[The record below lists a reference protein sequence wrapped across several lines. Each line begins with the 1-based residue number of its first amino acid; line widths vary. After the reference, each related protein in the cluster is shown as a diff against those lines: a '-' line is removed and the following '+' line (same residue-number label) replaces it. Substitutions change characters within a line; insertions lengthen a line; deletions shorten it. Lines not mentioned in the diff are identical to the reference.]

1 MKKFLDFRKS
11 KLLLFMLFAMIA
23 GASPAWADEITVN
36 DGTGTNDKIPVNGY
50 YADYYLKSEFVMS
63 ADDLDAMNGGTISSM
78 TFYLSSPASNAI
90 SGTFVVFLKEVNAT
104 TLSTYSGYEQSDVVY
119 EGTVDITSSTM
130 TINFAKPYT
139 YNGENLLIGFYQTVK
154 SSNYPKCSFYG
165 KSVSGASLYGYN
177 SSSLASANTNQGNF
191 LPKTTFTYTPGI
203 GVMSKPTAVNA
214 SSVTANSAIISWTA
228 GGSETSWEISYSTDS
243 AAPDEDGSY
252 TSVNTNSYSLTGL
265 TPGTTYYVYVRAIDG
280 DNHSKWST
288 VCSFTPGVL
297 TINDVST
304 TTNNYVPIYG
314 NYMDDHS
321 RSQFILPKASLSSL
335 KDQRIT
341 KIVFYG
347 TASNT
352 AKFANKT
359 FDVYLKETDDATIS
373 TLSEWATLEKVYSG
387 NLTIT
392 DGQMV
397 INLNDGFDY
406 SGNNLLVGIN
416 QTDDDSDYTSTTW
429 TGVSATGASLGGYGT
444 TISQQNF
451 LPKTTI
457 YYSAQSSAP
466 KMKVEAEASYDFK
479 FLTSSSTTEDKT
491 ATFEVQNKGN
501 AALTDANVSYS
512 GDAAISLSSTG
523 TLASIDA
530 KGSTEITIT
539 VNTTTPGSY
548 SGTITVTGTGSDPV
562 MIPVKAIVRN
572 TDKLFVDFDENN
584 PKPATWTMES
594 GWNVNANG
602 YATIG
607 SSAAS
612 IITNEIQSAGE
623 DLTLRLRGNNAA
635 NTLTVSYSTTAV
647 DGEYT
652 QSGETVSELSTDA
665 WQIATFTIPADA
677 KFVKITGQ
685 YVDLDAVYGLQAA
698 AKPIMVLS
706 TTTLDFGLVSDAD
719 AQALTL
725 TIRNEGGAAL
735 TNVSA
740 KVEGLIIT
748 DAEGNELNS
757 PNIAAGQS
765 LTLKVKMANK
775 GSFEG
780 FITVAAND
788 VPDQTVTVSGY
799 MLDNTKIAET
809 FAALP
814 NRWTAA
820 GSWSYNATTGAYGTT
835 YGGATL
841 TSPKITVAEGE
852 TLAISVKTGYSGS
865 SYYVTIEGS
874 ADNGDT
880 WTAFD
885 AKTYST
891 ASDPALSTSD
901 FTVINITDIP
911 TTVNRLRIKAYYGY
925 INMLNGFTYAADPV
939 LALYSDEACTTT
951 TTAEVSKNFGFVTE
965 AQTQK
970 YYIKN
975 TGTGQIDLTIS
986 EPTGFTAAVDDAAL
1000 TENEVATLTITMP
1013 ATEGLHNDAIV
1024 VTAKNH
1030 DTNDVLGTF
1039 TVNANG
1045 AVAGSKND
1053 INFVADELTELP
1065 AGWETTGWTV
1075 TNSQYVGVSGAA
1087 YDLTSQTYTV
1097 AEGETLLI
1105 EAKTTNLSWYTP
1117 EFSYS
1122 YKAGEAEWTEATA
1135 INGLINDWKVF
1146 AITGIPAGQANVKF
1160 TGKYVQIRRFYGFEA
1175 AAVPVMVFTAAD
1187 KNFGMVTEA
1196 TTSEIYT
1203 ITNNG
1208 AGVLNDLSVTCN
1220 NSNFEIAV
1228 ADNVTSIAANGGT
1241 ATFTVT
1247 LNADTKGT
1255 QSGIVTVS
1263 GTDVESKTFTVKGY
1277 VADDTKIFTTF
1288 ASLPDRWEN
1297 SGWTFNSSTGA
1308 YGNSSTATLTSP
1320 KITVTSGDKLSISA
1334 KLQYSNSSYGLTV
1347 KGSTDNGST
1356 WTYTNKV
1363 EGFNTTDYTVVELS
1377 DIPADVN
1384 KLQLVGYYVYVN
1396 GLNGFTYDENDP
1408 KLAIYSDS
1416 EFNSEITAGTATN
1429 SWGFV
1434 SEDKTAT
1441 YYIKN
1446 TGTGS
1451 LSLSKSET
1459 PAGFTAEL
1467 AATSLAAGEST
1478 TLTIS
1483 MANDAENNEG
1493 YHAGDI
1499 VLTAKN
1505 SSEET
1510 LGTFTV
1516 TSSGVVVGTK
1526 TDVNFATLSDFPA
1539 GWETTNW
1546 SVSSGKATVG
1556 YTSGTLTT
1564 GTYTVA
1570 EGESM
1575 IVEARKNSSSS
1586 YATIALSYSYS
1597 TDAGS
1602 TWSTAKTITPA
1613 TTSYEMIAISDVP
1626 AGDVVIKFTGTYI
1639 DIQRIYGY
1647 TAVAKPAMALD
1658 KTADYDFGML
1668 TDVSDPYVITVTNN
1682 GTAEMTGLKAEL
1694 AKGEASDYTVAV
1706 SKTTLAV
1713 NETATVT
1720 VTQKFD
1726 ASKGLASLSD
1736 VLTISA
1742 DDVAAKTINLSG
1754 KTRDAAKWYVDFADG
1769 TIPASFVEQGSWS
1782 ASSKYASTYSS
1793 TESSLITQPIN
1804 LAAGEK
1810 IQFEAKNPY
1819 SGSLKV
1825 RYSVNGGISWSE
1837 FVDYNSQLNSSSFTA
1852 LQLDLQNTKA
1862 VTAIIE
1868 FCGRYYVQLDNIY
1881 GGTLNN
1887 EAPMIA
1893 VTEGTTAV
1901 ASGDTK
1907 DFGSILAEAMA
1918 TYTIKNIGNGTL
1930 TITSPVAT
1938 TGDATAEVSTTSLTA
1953 GQSATLTITMP
1964 VKAPYGEKDGAVTVE
1979 SSLGNFVINYTAT
1992 VLNPNALDEQFASG
2006 KPAGWYFGGY
2016 WKVSGQQAMQEDS
2029 GTAEDLITEQLTVA
2043 GTSDVLTFQAARTS
2057 SYSAPTFNVYTSQDR
2072 VTWSPV
2078 DLGALTLTTSYQDV
2092 NISGLAAGD
2101 YYVKISGARIKV
2113 DNFLGWEKK
2122 NNTRDLYVTAT
2133 TFPATTAKG
2142 NAATVT
2148 ATVTSLIANETGVY
2162 AKLFVDGEDDAVL
2175 TAEAQDI
2182 ELNASKTF
2190 SFSYEIPENKT
2201 AQIKVFFSDDA
2212 EAFATATAD
2221 MKVNYSMS
2229 ETVDPETITAGT
2241 FEVSLTRTFAVDSW
2255 NTVCLPVAVASVADT
2270 FGENAAAY
2278 EFTGFNGQTLSFSK
2292 VRALE
2297 AGTPYIIYV
2306 ENAIS
2311 SLSFTNAEVVATA
2324 GNVTQGTATFQGTYA
2339 PIADMSGKYGVT
2351 SKNTIAKGKSGSTIK
2366 GFRAYFEGDNLS
2378 NARINAID
2386 ESTGISR
2393 VFAADEVLGDQRVY
2407 NLNGQHVENAK
2418 KGIYIVNG
2426 KKVVIK

>member
-1 MKKFLDFRKS
+1 MRMKKDYFNLKKS
-11 KLLLFMLFAMIA
+11 KLLLLTLLTMIV
-23 GASPAWADEITVN
+23 GASPAWAQKTLPYSYGFENNNLAGEGWTKANPSGLNDSEFGIVEAAKRTDTYGFRFSSYNDKGDTEQYLISPELNAPLGVVVSFYHKASSSTEKITVGYSTTTAETGSFTWG
-36 DGTGTNDKIPVNGY
+36 DEVSVSSSSFTMYEETFPAGTKYIALKYAQNWKYRVYVDDFTFTAVDPYPAPTGFESTGY
-50 YADYYLKSEFVMS
+50 TSTTATFSWT
-63 ADDLDAMNGGTISSM
+63 NGGEETAWQIAYS
-78 TFYLSSPASNAI
+78 
-90 SGTFVVFLKEVNAT
+90 T
-104 TLSTYSGYEQSDVVY
+104 TQGFDADAVTPVDV
-119 EGTVDITSSTM
+119 TT
-130 TINFAKPYT
+130 NPYT
-139 YNGENLLIGFYQTVK
+139 LEDL
-154 SSNYPKCSFYG
+154 
-165 KSVSGASLYGYN
+165 
-177 SSSLASANTNQGNF
+177 
-191 LPKTTFTYTPGI
+191 
-203 GVMSKPTAVNA
+203 TA
-214 SSVTANSAIISWTA
+214 
-228 GGSETSWEISYSTDS
+228 E
-243 AAPDEDGSY
+243 
-252 TSVNTNSYSLTGL
+252 
-265 TPGTTYYVYVRAIDG
+265 TTYYARIRANYG
-280 DNHSKWST
+280 GGNYSKWT
-288 VCSFTPGVL
+288 DEISFKPSAA
-297 TINDVST
+297 INTLVNNGSA
-304 TTNNYVPIYG
+304 TNGYVPFYG
-314 NYMDDHS
+314 SYVDTNGTM
-321 RSQFILPKASLSSL
+321 SQFIIPSTSLTEV
-335 KDQRIT
+335 QNRQIT
-341 KIVFYG
+341 KLTFYDSS
-347 TASNT
+347 ASIDFGS
-352 AKFANKT
+352 AKFK
-359 FDVYLKETDDATIS
+359 VYLKETVESSFDSS
-373 TLSEWATLEKVYSG
+373 TCDWEGMEEVADVAVSVSSNKMEITLESP
-387 NLTIT
+387 
-392 DGQMV
+392 
-397 INLNDGFDY
+397 FDY
-406 SGNNLLVGIN
+406 SDGNLMVGFKLSA
-416 QTDDDSDYTSTTW
+416 TGSWKTTSW
-429 TGVSATGASLGGYGT
+429 VGVSATSAARYQYSSSKN
-444 TISQQNF
+444 IVPF
-451 LPKTTI
+451 LPKMTI
-457 YYSAQSSAP
+457 TSLPQTSAP

-512 GDAAISLSSTG
+512 GDAAISLSATG
-523 TLASIDA
+523 TLASIAA

-539 VNTTTPGSY
+539 VNTETPGIY
-548 SGTITVTGTGSDPV
+548 AGTITITGTGSEDV
-562 MIPVKAIVRN
+562 EIPVKAVVRN
-572 TDKLFVDFDENN
+572 TDKLFIDFDDNN
-584 PKPATWTMES
+584 PKPAAWTLGD
-594 GWNVNANG
+594 GWSVNSTNSI
-602 YATIG
+602 ATIG
-607 SSAAS
+607 NATAA
-612 IITNEIQSAGE
+612 ITTSEILSAGE
-623 DLTLRLRGNNAA
+623 TLTLRYRGNYDGDGAA
-635 NTLTVSYSTTAV
+635 LAVSYCATI

-652 QSGETVSELSTDA
+652 DATETVSSIGYNV
-665 WQIATFTIPADA
+665 WKYATFTIPAAA
-677 KFVKITGQ
+677 KFVKITGK
-685 YVDLDAVYGLQAA
+685 YIDIDAFYGLQAPA
-698 AKPIMVLS
+698 VPVVVLS
-706 TTTLDFGLVSDAD
+706 TTSHDFGLVSNAD
-719 AQALTL
+719 TQALTL
-725 TIRNEGGAAL
+725 TISNEGGAAL
-735 TNVSA
+735 T
-740 KVEGLIIT
+740 GLSVTPSSGFAVT
-748 DAEGNELNS
+748 DMEGNALATTT
-757 PNIAAGQS
+757 IAASSS
-765 LTLKVKMANK
+765 LSVKVKVNAV
-775 GSFEG
+775 GQQSG
-780 FITVAAND
+780 TVTISGTGVDN
-788 VPDQTVTVSGY
+788 QTVNVSGY
-799 MLDNTKIAET
+799 MLDDTKIIET
-809 FAALP
+809 FASLP
-814 NRWTAA
+814 DNWTQ
-820 GSWSYNATTGAYGTT
+820 SS
-835 YGGATL
+835 TL
-841 TSPKITVAEGE
+841 TYNSTSGVKFPSTARTLTTPKIVVGDGE
-852 TLAISVKTGYSGS
+852 SLVINAKLSYSSGYITITGSTDGTNY
-865 SYYVTIEGS
+865 
-874 ADNGDT
+874 N
-880 WTAFD
+880 AFD
-885 AKTYST
+885 AKTYNYST
-891 ASDPALSTSD
+891 GLNTSD
-901 FTVINITDIP
+901 YTLVTIDDIP
-911 TTVNRLRIKAYYGY
+911 AGTYNLRIQGSDVYV
-925 INMLNGFTYAADPV
+925 NVFNGFSYAPS
-939 LALYSDEACTTT
+939 LALYSNEECTTPVA
-951 TTAEVSKNFGFVTE
+951 AEVDKNFGFITE
-965 AQTQK
+965 AQQQK

-975 TGTGQIDLTIS
+975 IGGGQIDLTVNTPS
-986 EPTGFTAAVDDAAL
+986 GFTAAIDDAAL
-1000 TENEVATLTITMP
+1000 TANEKATLTITMP
-1013 ATEGLHNDAIV
+1013 NTPEGLHNSSVV

-1030 DTNDVLGTF
+1030 ANDTELGTF
-1039 TVNANG
+1039 TVNLNG

-1053 INFVADELTELP
+1053 INIVANELSEMP
-1065 AGWETTGWTV
+1065 AGWDRGNWSMSASTYV
-1075 TNSQYVGVSGAA
+1075 YNSSSTS
-1087 YDLTSQTYTV
+1087 YDMTSQIFTV
-1097 AEGETLLI
+1097 AEGETMLI
-1105 EAKTTNLSWYTP
+1105 EAKGVNSYNDASL
-1117 EFSYS
+1117 SYS
-1122 YKAGEAEWTEATA
+1122 FKVGDADWTTPVAVTG
-1135 INGLINDWKVF
+1135 ISRSDWKVF
-1146 AITGIPAGQANVKF
+1146 ELTGASEGQVKIKF
-1160 TGKYVQIRRFYGFEA
+1160 TGAYVGIRRFYGFEA
-1175 AAVPVMVFTAAD
+1175 AAVPVMGFAAEGTT
-1187 KNFGMVTEA
+1187 KNFGMITA
-1196 TTSEIYT
+1196 KTTSDAYT
-1203 ITNNG
+1203 ITNSGTAALNG
-1208 AGVLNDLSVTCN
+1208 LSVACN
-1220 NSNFEIAV
+1220 NDNFEIAV
-1228 ADNVTSIAANGGT
+1228 ADNATSIAAGGSV
-1241 ATFTVT
+1241 TFTVALKT
-1247 LNADTKGT
+1247 TALGS
-1255 QSGIVTVS
+1255 QSGTVTIA
-1263 GTDVESKTFTVKGY
+1263 GTGVESKTFTVKGY
-1277 VADDTKIFTTF
+1277 VADDAKIFTTF

-1297 SGWTFNSSTGA
+1297 SGWTFNASTGA
-1308 YGNSSTATLTSP
+1308 YSSSSSNTLTSP
-1320 KITVTSGDKLSISA
+1320 KIIVTEGQKLAISA
-1334 KLQYSNSSYGLTV
+1334 KINSNSTYYYVTV
-1347 KGSTDNGST
+1347 KGSSDNGAT
-1356 WTYTNKV
+1356 FTAYTKQLTYDALNKD
-1363 EGFNTTDYTVVELS
+1363 DYTVVELD
-1377 DIPADVN
+1377 DIPTTVN
-1384 KLQLVGYYVYVN
+1384 KIQLIGYYVYVN

-1467 AATSLAAGEST
+1467 GATSLAAGEST

-1539 GWETTNW
+1539 GWESTNW

-1586 YATIALSYSYS
+1586 YATIALTYSYS

-1907 DFGSILAEAMA
+1907 DFGSILAEATA

-1964 VKAPYGEKDGAVTVE
+1964 VAAPYGAKSGEVTVE
-1979 SSLGNFVINYTAT
+1979 TSLGNFVINYTAT
-1992 VLNPNALDEQFASG
+1992 TMNPDALNVDFASNS
-2006 KPAGWYFGGY
+2006 KPAGWYWGANGY
-2016 WKVSGQQAMQEDS
+2016 WKVTGNEASQTDAS
-2029 GTAEDLITEQLTVA
+2029 TAEDLITEQLTVA
-2043 GTSDVLTFQAARTS
+2043 GADDALTFQAARTS
-2057 SYSAPTFNVYTSQDR
+2057 SYSTPTFKVYTSQDR
-2072 VTWSPV
+2072 VVWDEYDVSST
-2078 DLGALTLTTSYQDV
+2078 TLTTAYQDIT
-2092 NISGLAAGD
+2092 ISGLAAGD
-2101 YYVKISGARIKV
+2101 YYVKISGSRVKV
-2113 DNFLGWEKK
+2113 DNFLGWTKK
-2122 NNTRDLYVTAT
+2122 NNSRDLYVTAT
-2133 TFPATTAKG
+2133 SFPATTAKG

-2182 ELNASKTF
+2182 DLDASKTF

-2221 MKVNYSMS
+2221 MKVSYSMS

-2241 FEVSLTRTFAVDSW
+2241 FEVSLTRTFAADSW

-2292 VRALE
+2292 VAALE

-2324 GNVTQGTATFQGTYA
+2324 GKVEWGTATFQGTYA

-2351 SKNTIAKGKSGSTIK
+2351 SKNTIAKGKSGSSIK

>member
-1 MKKFLDFRKS
+1 MKKDYFNLKKS
-11 KLLLFMLFAMIA
+11 KLLLLMLLTMIV
-23 GASPAWADEITVN
+23 GASPAWAQKTLPYSYGFENNNLAGEGWTKVDKNGSSTLIPNNTAITSDSKRSGDRCFQFWYNTNPPQYLISPEVATSEVSLN
-36 DGTGTNDKIPVNGY
+36 LSFWYKNGSTYTETFNVGYSTTNSETESFTWLEVTDITAPSSWTEYTNTLPAGTKYVAIKYTANNQYKLWIDDFSVAEVEDYPKPKDFTFTGY
-50 YADYYLKSEFVMS
+50 TSTTTTFS
-63 ADDLDAMNGGTISSM
+63 WTNGGEETAWQIAYS
-78 TFYLSSPASNAI
+78 
-90 SGTFVVFLKEVNAT
+90 T
-104 TLSTYSGYEQSDVVY
+104 TQGFDAGAVTPVDV
-119 EGTVDITSSTM
+119 TT
-130 TINFAKPYT
+130 KPYT
-139 YNGENLLIGFYQTVK
+139 LE
-154 SSNYPKCSFYG
+154 
-165 KSVSGASLYGYN
+165 
-177 SSSLASANTNQGNF
+177 
-191 LPKTTFTYTPGI
+191 
-203 GVMSKPTAVNA
+203 
-214 SSVTANSAIISWTA
+214 
-228 GGSETSWEISYSTDS
+228 
-243 AAPDEDGSY
+243 
-252 TSVNTNSYSLTGL
+252 GL
-265 TPGTTYYVYVRAIDG
+265 TAETTYYARIRANYG
-280 DNHSKWST
+280 GGNYSKWTDEISFKPSAAINTIINNGSST
-288 VCSFTPGVL
+288 TPGYAF
-297 TINDVST
+297 IPFH
-304 TTNNYVPIYG
+304 TNYTDGKI
-314 NYMDDHS
+314 DK
-321 RSQFILPKASLSSL
+321 SQFIIPAASLSSMTSR
-335 KDQRIT
+335 QIT
-341 KIVFYG
+341 KLTFHSYQASASFGTTVF
-347 TASNT
+347 
-352 AKFANKT
+352 K
-359 FDVYLKETDDATIS
+359 VYLKETDASAFDA
-373 TLSEWATLEKVYSG
+373 ATFDYSDMEEVYSG
-387 NLTIT
+387 TVSISGNLMDIT
-392 DGQMV
+392 LDTP
-397 INLNDGFDY
+397 FDY
-406 SGNNLLVGIN
+406 GDGNLMVGFEMTTKGTAPSTYNWYGITADGYASIYSYLYGSG
-416 QTDDDSDYTSTTW
+416 
-429 TGVSATGASLGGYGT
+429 SATSGRSY
-444 TISQQNF
+444 F
-451 LPKTTI
+451 LPKMTI
-457 YYSAQSSAP
+457 TSLPQTSAP

-512 GDAAISLSSTG
+512 GDAAISLSATG
-523 TLASIDA
+523 TLASIAA

-539 VNTTTPGSY
+539 VNTETPGIY
-548 SGTITVTGTGSDPV
+548 AGTITITGTGSEDV
-562 MIPVKAIVRN
+562 EIPVKAVVRN
-572 TDKLFVDFDENN
+572 TDKLFIDFDENN
-584 PKPATWTMES
+584 PKPAAWTLGS
-594 GWNVNANG
+594 GWSVNSTNSI
-602 YATIG
+602 ATIG
-607 SSAAS
+607 NTTAA
-612 IITNEIQSAGE
+612 ITTSEILSAGE
-623 DLTLRLRGNNAA
+623 TLTLRYRGNYDGDGAA
-635 NTLTVSYSTTAV
+635 LAVSYCATI

-652 QSGETVSELSTDA
+652 DATETVSSIGYNV
-665 WQIATFTIPADA
+665 WKYATFTIPAAA
-677 KFVKITGQ
+677 KFVKITGK
-685 YVDLDAVYGLQAA
+685 YIDIDAFYGLQAPA
-698 AKPIMVLS
+698 VPVVVLS
-706 TTTLDFGLVSDAD
+706 TTSHDFGLVSNAD
-719 AQALTL
+719 TQALTL
-725 TIRNEGGAAL
+725 TISNEGGAAL
-735 TNVSA
+735 T
-740 KVEGLIIT
+740 GLSVTPSSGFAVT
-748 DAEGNELNS
+748 DMEGNALTTTT
-757 PNIAAGQS
+757 IAASSS
-765 LTLKVKMANK
+765 LSVKVKVNAV
-775 GSFEG
+775 GQQSG
-780 FITVAAND
+780 
-788 VPDQTVTVSGY
+788 TVTISGTGVDEQVVNVSGY
-799 MLDNTKIAET
+799 MLDDTKILET
-809 FAALP
+809 FAAQP
-814 NRWTAA
+814 KKWSFASGWTF
-820 GSWSYNATTGAYGTT
+820 NASTGAYSGTDSRKVVT
-835 YGGATL
+835 PTLIVGASEVLALNVKLGWSGGSL
-841 TSPKITVAEGE
+841 IV
-852 TLAISVKTGYSGS
+852 
-865 SYYVTIEGS
+865 EGS
-874 ADNGDT
+874 EDNGET

-885 AKTYST
+885 AKTYNST
-891 ASDPALSTSD
+891 NGGLNTSSY
-901 FTVINITDIP
+901 TLITIDDIP
-911 TTVNRLRIKAYYGY
+911 TTVNKLRLTGYYAY
-925 INMLNGFTYAADPV
+925 INVFNGFTYAVDPQ
-939 LALYSDEACTTT
+939 LGLYTDEDCTVAAA
-951 TTAEVSKNFGFVTE
+951 AEVDKNFGFITS
-965 AQTQK
+965 AQQQK

-975 TGTGQIDLTIS
+975 DWTGQIDLTVNT
-986 EPTGFTAAVDDAAL
+986 PTGFTATLDDNAL
-1000 TENEVATLTITMP
+1000 TKDEKAMLTITIP
-1013 ATEGLHNDAIV
+1013 ADEGLHNDAIV

-1030 DTNDVLGTF
+1030 ANDVELGTF

-1053 INFVADELTELP
+1053 INIVANELSEMP
-1065 AGWETTGWTV
+1065 AGWDRGNWSMSASTYV
-1075 TNSQYVGVSGAA
+1075 YNSSSTSC
-1087 YDLTSQTYTV
+1087 DMTSQIFTV
-1097 AEGETLLI
+1097 AEGETMLI
-1105 EAKTTNLSWYTP
+1105 EAKGVNSYNDASL
-1117 EFSYS
+1117 SYS
-1122 YKAGEAEWTEATA
+1122 FKVGDADWTTPVAVTG
-1135 INGLINDWKVF
+1135 ISRSDWKVF
-1146 AITGIPAGQANVKF
+1146 ELTGASEGQVKIKF
-1160 TGKYVQIRRFYGFEA
+1160 TGAYVGIRRFYGFEA
-1175 AAVPVMVFTAAD
+1175 AAVPVMGFAAEGTT
-1187 KNFGMVTEA
+1187 KNFGMITA
-1196 TTSEIYT
+1196 KTTSDTYT
-1203 ITNNG
+1203 ITNSGTAALNG
-1208 AGVLNDLSVTCN
+1208 LSVACN
-1220 NSNFEIAV
+1220 NDNFEIAV
-1228 ADNVTSIAANGGT
+1228 ADNATSIAAGGSV
-1241 ATFTVT
+1241 TFTVALKT
-1247 LNADTKGT
+1247 TALGS
-1255 QSGIVTVS
+1255 QSGTVTIA
-1263 GTDVESKTFTVKGY
+1263 GTGVESKIFTVKGY
-1277 VADDTKIFTTF
+1277 VADGTKIFTTF

-1320 KITVTSGDKLSISA
+1320 KITVTSGDKLFISA

-1408 KLAIYSDS
+1408 EFSMFSDS
-1416 EFNSEITAGTATN
+1416 ECNTPIAGTTATN
-1429 SWGFV
+1429 NWGFV

-1446 TGTGS
+1446 TGTGT

-1459 PAGFTAEL
+1459 PAGFTVEL
-1467 AATSLAAGEST
+1467 GATSLAAGKST

-1493 YHAGDI
+1493 YHGGDV
-1499 VLTAKN
+1499 VLTGKN
-1505 SSEET
+1505 SSDET

-1516 TSSGVVVGTK
+1516 TSSGVVVGSK
-1526 TDVNFATLSDFPA
+1526 TDVNFASLSDFPA

-1782 ASSKYASTYSS
+1782 ASSKYASTSS

-1907 DFGSILAEAMA
+1907 DFGSILAEATA

-1964 VKAPYGEKDGAVTVE
+1964 VSAPYGAKSGEVTVE
-1979 SSLGNFVINYTAT
+1979 TSLGNFVINYTAT
-1992 VLNPNALDEQFASG
+1992 TMNPDALNVDFAGNS
-2006 KPAGWYFGGY
+2006 KPAGWYWGANGY
-2016 WKVSGQQAMQEDS
+2016 WKVTGNEASQTDAS
-2029 GTAEDLITEQLTVA
+2029 TAEDLITEQLTVA
-2043 GTSDVLTFQAARTS
+2043 GADDALTFQAARTS
-2057 SYSAPTFNVYTSQDR
+2057 SNSTPTFKVYTSQDR
-2072 VTWSPV
+2072 VVWDEYDVSST
-2078 DLGALTLTTSYQDV
+2078 TLTTAYQDIT
-2092 NISGLAAGD
+2092 ISGLAAGD

-2113 DNFLGWEKK
+2113 DNFLGWTKK

-2201 AQIKVFFSDDA
+2201 AQIKVFYSDDA

-2221 MKVNYSMS
+2221 MKVSYSMS
-2229 ETVDPETITAGT
+2229 ETDDSETITAGI
-2241 FEVSLTRTFAVDSW
+2241 FNVSLTRTFADDSW

-2278 EFTGFNGQTLSFSK
+2278 EFTGFNDQILSFSK
-2292 VRALE
+2292 VAALE

-2324 GNVTQGTATFQGTYA
+2324 GNVEQGTATFQGTYA

-2351 SKNTIAKGKSGSTIK
+2351 SKNTIAKGKSGSSIK

-2418 KGIYIVNG
+2418 KGVYIVNG